1 MTDVID
7 LRSHASFDQV
17 EVDKRGTE
25 IIERISHSVGLTAT
39 EITLCLC
46 WTVTRGDHYMH
57 STVQVLVWPCHG
69 ELKEAQE
76 QITVTD
82 FFFNLILLNIV
93 FVWEMFLFVACS
105 S

>member
-17 EVDKRGTE
+17 EDDKRGAE

-46 WTVTRGDHYMH
+46 
-57 STVQVLVWPCHG
+57 
-69 ELKEAQE
+69 
-76 QITVTD
+76 
-82 FFFNLILLNIV
+82 
-93 FVWEMFLFVACS
+93 
-105 S
+105 